1 MKIIGHIRTDFPSKF
16 GIPRQ
21 SGLIETLKGKIIL
34 EPEYRN
40 PQVYKGIE
48 QFSHIWLLWEFSE
61 AKKEHCQPPSSPQD
75 WAARRAWAFSPPEPP
90 SVPTTSAFPV

>member
-1 MKIIGHIRTDFPSKF
+1 MKVIGHIRTDFPSKF

-21 SGLIETLKGKIIL
+21 SGLIDGLKGKIIL

-48 QFSHIWLLWEFSE
+48 EFSHIWLLWEFSDVVGTE
-61 AKKEHCQPPSSPQD
+61 RSSGGENAHTFFAAKS
-75 WAARRAWAFSPPEPP
+75 RRLDCG
-90 SVPTTSAFPV
+90 

>member
-1 MKIIGHIRTDFPSKF
+1 MKVIGHIRTDFPSKF

-21 SGLIETLKGKIIL
+21 SGLIDGLKGKIVL

-48 QFSHIWLLWEFSE
+48 EFSTSGFSGSSQRRRRNTGQPQSSLRDLA
-61 AKKEHCQPPSSPQD
+61 AKNV
-75 WAARRAWAFSPPEPP
+75 WAFSPPELR